1 MYLKSHNSFLAAIY
15 LRLSSDDGDKAE
27 SDSIR
32 NQRSLLQDF
41 VSKHSELSLI
51 EEYVD
56 DGYSGA
62 NFERPAFQ
70 RMMEDVRNH
79 KINCIIVKDLSR
91 LGRNYIE
98 TGRYLE
104 KIFPVLGVRFI
115 AVNDHYDSAD
125 TKNDA
130 DQIIVP
136 FKNLINDAY
145 CRDISMKIR
154 SQLEIKRKKGEFTG
168 SYASYGYA
176 KDPVDKNH
184 LVIDEYA
191 AEIVRFIFNMKM
203 DGYSA
208 DRIAMKLN
216 EMGVLTPME
225 YKRSCGFNYTC
236 GFRSYKDAK
245 WCATSVLRILKNEL
259 YVGTMVQGKTRKIN
273 YKVKACMD
281 VRPEDWVKVE
291 GTHEPIVS
299 REIFECVQNLMKLD
313 TRTSPEEEMIYI
325 FSGLLRCGD
334 CGQNMVRRVV
344 KKKGKQYCYY
354 HCSTYKNKE
363 GCTSHNISDVKLQKV
378 VLEAIQKQI
387 ALLVQAD
394 AIMAQIENIPQ
405 QQFGVKLLDSQI
417 RTLNAE
423 VQKYKDLRNNLYQDM
438 VDGIITRE
446 EYRDIK
452 QTFTRKME
460 RAEESFRE
468 LETKKRRLLSNEM
481 RTQKWVEE
489 FKNCRNIESLDR
501 KVTVMLIER
510 IVIYSSD
517 RIEIHFNHA
526 DEMAELISYAF
537 ASKDA
542 MQGEVDAV

>member
-1 MYLKSHNSFLAAIY
+1 MYLRSQNSFLAADY
-15 LRLSSDDGDKAE
+15 LRLSSEDGDKAE

-32 NQRSLLQDF
+32 NQRSLIQDF
-41 VSKHSELSLI
+41 VKKHSDISLV

-104 KIFPVLGVRFI
+104 KIFPVLGIRFI

-125 TKNDA
+125 TKNDT

-154 SQLEIKRKKGEFTG
+154 SQLDIKRKKGQFIG
-168 SYASYGYA
+168 SYAGYGYF
-176 KDPVDKNH
+176 KDPNDKNH

-191 AEIVRFIFNMKM
+191 AEIVRLIFHMKIE
-203 DGYSA
+203 GFSA

-225 YKRSCGFNYTC
+225 YKRSCGFNYNS
-236 GFRSYKDAK
+236 GFRSGNEPK
-245 WCATSVLRILKNEL
+245 WGASSVLRILKNEL
-259 YVGTMVQGKTRKIN
+259 YVGTMVQGKSRKIN
-273 YKVKACMD
+273 YKVK
-281 VRPEDWVKVE
+281 VSREIEPENWIKVE
-291 GTHEPIVS
+291 GTHEPIIT
-299 REIFECVQNLMKLD
+299 REMFDCVQNLMKLD
-313 TRTSPEEEMIYI
+313 TRTSPEKESIYV

-334 CGQNMVRRVV
+334 CGQNMVRRSVR
-344 KKKGKQYCYY
+344 KNGKQYFYY
-354 HCSTYKNKE
+354 HCSTFKSGE
-363 GCTSHNISDVKLQKV
+363 GCSSHNISDVTLQKV
-378 VLEAIQKQI
+378 VLNAIRNQI
-387 ALLVQAD
+387 ALIVKAD
-394 AIMAQIENIPQ
+394 AIIAQIENIPQ
-405 QQFGVKLLDSQI
+405 QQFGIKVLDTQMKALGVEI
-417 RTLNAE
+417 
-423 VQKYKDLRNNLYQDM
+423 QKYKDLKSNLYQDM
-438 VDGIITRE
+438 IDGIITRE

-452 QTFTRKME
+452 QTFSQKIET
-460 RAEESFRE
+460 AEESVRE
-468 LETKKRRLLSNEM
+468 LERKKKRMLSNEM

-489 FKNCRNIESLDR
+489 FKQCQNIKTLDR
-501 KVTVMLIER
+501 KVAVMLLNR
-510 IVIYSSD
+510 IVVYSSD
-517 RIEIHFNHA
+517 RIEIHFNNE
-526 DEMAELISYAF
+526 DEIKELVEYALEHE
-537 ASKDA
+537 DEI
-542 MQGEVDAV
+542 QGKVEVV

>member
-1 MYLKSHNSFLAAIY
+1 MYLKSQNSFLAADY
-15 LRLSSDDGDKAE
+15 LRLSSEDGDKAE

-32 NQRSLLQDF
+32 NQRSLIQDF
-41 VSKHSELSLI
+41 VKKHSDISLV

-62 NFERPAFQ
+62 NFGRPAFQ

-125 TKNDA
+125 TKNDT

-154 SQLEIKRKKGEFTG
+154 SQLDIKRKKGQFIG
-168 SYASYGYA
+168 SYAGYGYF
-176 KDPVDKNH
+176 KDPNDKNH

-191 AEIVRFIFNMKM
+191 AEIVRLIFHMKIE
-203 DGYSA
+203 GFSA

-225 YKRSCGFNYTC
+225 YKRSCGFNYNS
-236 GFRSYKDAK
+236 GFRSGNEPK
-245 WCATSVLRILKNEL
+245 WGASSVLRILKNEL
-259 YVGTMVQGKTRKIN
+259 YVGTMVQGKSRKIN
-273 YKVKACMD
+273 YKVK
-281 VRPEDWVKVE
+281 VSREIEPENWIKVE
-291 GTHEPIVS
+291 GTHEPIIT
-299 REIFECVQNLMKLD
+299 REMFDCVQNLMKLD
-313 TRTSPEEEMIYI
+313 TRTSPEKESIYV

-334 CGQNMVRRVV
+334 CGQNMVRRSVR
-344 KKKGKQYCYY
+344 KNGKQYFYY
-354 HCSTYKNKE
+354 HCSTFKSGE
-363 GCTSHNISDVKLQKV
+363 GCSSHNISDVTLQKV
-378 VLEAIQKQI
+378 VLNAIRNQI
-387 ALLVQAD
+387 ALIVKAD
-394 AIMAQIENIPQ
+394 AIIAQIENIPQ
-405 QQFGVKLLDSQI
+405 QQFGIKVLDTQMKALGVEI
-417 RTLNAE
+417 
-423 VQKYKDLRNNLYQDM
+423 QKYKDLKSNLYQDM
-438 VDGIITRE
+438 IDGIITRE

-452 QTFTRKME
+452 QTFSQKIET
-460 RAEESFRE
+460 AEESVRE
-468 LETKKRRLLSNEM
+468 LERKKKRMLSNEM

-489 FKNCRNIESLDR
+489 FKQCQNIKTLDR
-501 KVTVMLIER
+501 KVAVMLLNR
-510 IVIYSSD
+510 IVVYSSD
-517 RIEIHFNHA
+517 RIEIHFNNE
-526 DEMAELISYAF
+526 DEIKELVEYALEHE
-537 ASKDA
+537 DEI
-542 MQGEVDAV
+542 QGKVEVV

>member
-1 MYLKSHNSFLAAIY
+1 MYLKSQNSFLAADY
-15 LRLSSDDGDKAE
+15 LRLSSEDGDKAE

-32 NQRSLLQDF
+32 NQRSLIQDF
-41 VSKHSELSLI
+41 VKKHSDISLV

-125 TKNDA
+125 TKNDT

-154 SQLEIKRKKGEFTG
+154 SQLDIKRKKGQFIG
-168 SYASYGYA
+168 SYAGYGYF
-176 KDPVDKNH
+176 KDPNDKNH

-191 AEIVRFIFNMKM
+191 AEIVRLIFHMKIE
-203 DGYSA
+203 GFSA

-225 YKRSCGFNYTC
+225 YKRSCGFNYNS
-236 GFRSYKDAK
+236 GFRSGNEPK
-245 WCATSVLRILKNEL
+245 WGASSVLRILKNEL
-259 YVGTMVQGKTRKIN
+259 YVGTMVQGKSRKIN
-273 YKVKACMD
+273 YKIKVS
-281 VRPEDWVKVE
+281 REIEPENWIKVE
-291 GTHEPIVS
+291 GTHEPIIT
-299 REIFECVQNLMKLD
+299 REMFDCVQNLMKLD
-313 TRTSPEEEMIYI
+313 TRTSPEKESIYV

-334 CGQNMVRRVV
+334 CGQNMVRRSVR
-344 KKKGKQYCYY
+344 KNGKQYFYY
-354 HCSTYKNKE
+354 HCSTFKSGE
-363 GCTSHNISDVKLQKV
+363 GCSSHNISDVTLQKV
-378 VLEAIQKQI
+378 VLNAIRNQV
-387 ALLVQAD
+387 ALIVKAD
-394 AIMAQIENIPQ
+394 AIIAQIENIPQ
-405 QQFGVKLLDSQI
+405 QQFGIKVLDTQMKAMGVEI
-417 RTLNAE
+417 
-423 VQKYKDLRNNLYQDM
+423 QKYKDLKSNLYQDM
-438 VDGIITRE
+438 IDGIITRE

-452 QTFTRKME
+452 QTFSQKIET
-460 RAEESFRE
+460 AEESVRE
-468 LETKKRRLLSNEM
+468 LERKKKRMLSNEM

-489 FKNCRNIESLDR
+489 FKQCQNIKTLDR
-501 KVTVMLIER
+501 KVAVMLLNR
-510 IVIYSSD
+510 IVVYSSD
-517 RIEIHFNHA
+517 RIEIHFNNE
-526 DEMAELISYAF
+526 DEIKELVEYALEHE
-537 ASKDA
+537 DEI
-542 MQGEVDAV
+542 QGKVEVV

>member
-1 MYLKSHNSFLAAIY
+1 MYLKSQNSFLAADY
-15 LRLSSDDGDKAE
+15 LRLSSEDGDKAE

-32 NQRSLLQDF
+32 NQRSLIQDF
-41 VSKHSELSLI
+41 VKKHSDISLV

-125 TKNDA
+125 TKNDT

-145 CRDISMKIR
+145 CRDISIKIR
-154 SQLEIKRKKGEFTG
+154 SQLDIKRKKGQFIG
-168 SYASYGYA
+168 SYAGYGYF
-176 KDPVDKNH
+176 KDPNDKNH

-191 AEIVRFIFNMKM
+191 AEIVRLIFHMKIE
-203 DGYSA
+203 GFSA

-225 YKRSCGFNYTC
+225 YKRSCGFNYNS
-236 GFRSYKDAK
+236 GFRSGNEPK
-245 WCATSVLRILKNEL
+245 WGASSVLRILKNEL
-259 YVGTMVQGKTRKIN
+259 YVGTMVQGKSRKIN
-273 YKVKACMD
+273 YKIKVS
-281 VRPEDWVKVE
+281 REIEPENWIKVE
-291 GTHEPIVS
+291 GTHEPIIT
-299 REIFECVQNLMKLD
+299 REMFDCVQNLMKLD
-313 TRTSPEEEMIYI
+313 TRTSPEKESIYV

-334 CGQNMVRRVV
+334 CGQNMVRRSVR
-344 KKKGKQYCYY
+344 KNGKQYFYY
-354 HCSTYKNKE
+354 HCSTFKSGE
-363 GCTSHNISDVKLQKV
+363 GCSSHNISDVTLQKV
-378 VLEAIQKQI
+378 VLNAIRNQI
-387 ALLVQAD
+387 ALIVKAD
-394 AIMAQIENIPQ
+394 AIIAQIENIPQ
-405 QQFGVKLLDSQI
+405 QQFGIKVLDTQMKALGVEI
-417 RTLNAE
+417 
-423 VQKYKDLRNNLYQDM
+423 QKYKDLKSNLYQDM
-438 VDGIITRE
+438 IDGIITRE

-452 QTFTRKME
+452 QTFSQKIET
-460 RAEESFRE
+460 AEESVRE
-468 LETKKRRLLSNEM
+468 LERKKKRMLSNEM

-489 FKNCRNIESLDR
+489 FKQCQNIKTLDR
-501 KVTVMLIER
+501 KVAVMLLNR
-510 IVIYSSD
+510 IVVYSSD
-517 RIEIHFNHA
+517 RIEIHFNNE
-526 DEMAELISYAF
+526 DEIKELVEYALEHE
-537 ASKDA
+537 DEI
-542 MQGEVDAV
+542 QGKVEVV

>member
-1 MYLKSHNSFLAAIY
+1 MYLKSHNSFLTAIY

-41 VSKHSELSLI
+41 ASKHSELSLI

-281 VRPEDWVKVE
+281 VRPEEWVKVE

-299 REIFECVQNLMKLD
+299 RELFECVQNLMKLD

-344 KKKGKQYCYY
+344 KKKGKQYRYY

-363 GCTSHNISDVKLQKV
+363 GCTSHNISDAKLQKV
-378 VLEAIQKQI
+378 VLEAIQNQI

-460 RAEESFRE
+460 RAEESIRE

-526 DEMAELISYAF
+526 DEMTELISYAF